1 MAKKE
6 RRRQQLDAS
15 LRFLL
20 FAVFSSALFTR
31 ASSLRSRRRRLAE
44 GGGKSARALE
54 KGAPQRRSSFEKECE
69 KTSELFP
76 SFRVFFLSLS
86 LSRFFFQ
93 NQKTSSTQ
101 RENVIALGAQLP
113 ASTIRCIAL
122 NFVQVGA
129 GHRHL
134 ITLARALQKASR
146 KTVKS
151 SKEKVPSFFQFLA
164 ILFL

>member
-86 LSRFFFQ
+86 LVFFFKIKRHHRRKGKTLSPLALSFPLPPLGASLLILCRSAQ
-93 NQKTSSTQ
+93 DIATSSPSQ
-101 RENVIALGAQLP
+101 GR
-113 ASTIRCIAL
+113 
-122 NFVQVGA
+122 
-129 GHRHL
+129 
-134 ITLARALQKASR
+134 SR
-146 KTVKS
+146 K
-151 SKEKVPSFFQFLA
+151 PPGRQ
-164 ILFL
+164 